1 MKKKIAKKRAAALW
15 NMGNIREKQKP
26 KYVSKCI
33 SSCLQGIRMRRST
46 KEEQKTDVWSDKK
59 KIQESE
65 KKIHCSF
72 LNFVKKFNLKINCKK
87 SSKSLQKVFDLI
99 IHINLK
105 KGLMSTSFFLFEK
118 R

>member
-59 KIQESE
+59 EDTTVRE
-65 KKIHCSF
+65 KKF
-72 LNFVKKFNLKINCKK
+72 TALFFKFVKKNSI
-87 SSKSLQKVFDLI
+87 
-99 IHINLK
+99 
-105 KGLMSTSFFLFEK
+105 
-118 R
+118 